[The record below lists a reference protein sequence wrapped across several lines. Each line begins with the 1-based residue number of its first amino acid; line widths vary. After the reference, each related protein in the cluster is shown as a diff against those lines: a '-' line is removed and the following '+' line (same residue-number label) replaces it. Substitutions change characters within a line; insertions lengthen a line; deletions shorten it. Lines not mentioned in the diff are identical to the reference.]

1 MSIFNYTKINILDTP
16 SYTFTATCFE
26 QTLNCTIT
34 WIDRLKKRSL
44 TVLGGNGR
52 VYLQNT
58 IININEPMDFN
69 INAVEDGYD
78 CSVILQHLP
87 DTDNKVDYLNWSR
100 NMFLT
105 VYRIT
110 EE

>member
-1 MSIFNYTKINILDTP
+1 MSYFNYTKVNILDDP

-26 QTLNCTIT
+26 QTLNCTVT
-34 WIDRLKKRSL
+34 WIERLKKRAITIL
-44 TVLGGNGR
+44 CGNGD

-58 IININEPMDFN
+58 VITIDEPLAFNMNAISDDF
-69 INAVEDGYD
+69 G
-78 CSVILQHLP
+78 CSIVLQHLP
-87 DTDNKVDYLNWSR
+87 DADKTVDYLNWSR

>member
-1 MSIFNYTKINILDTP
+1 MSYFNYTKVNIIDDP

-26 QTLNCTIT
+26 QTLNCTVT
-34 WIDRLKKRSL
+34 WIDRIKKRAI
-44 TVLGGNGR
+44 TILGGNGD

-58 IININEPMDFN
+58 VITIDEPLAFN
-69 INAVEDGYD
+69 MNAIEDGFG
-78 CSVILQHLP
+78 CSIVLQHLP
-87 DTDNKVDYLNWSR
+87 DADNTVDYLNWSR

>member
-1 MSIFNYTKINILDTP
+1 MSYFNYTKINIIDDP

-26 QTLNCTIT
+26 QTLNCTVT
-34 WIDRLKKRSL
+34 WIDRLKKRAI
-44 TVLGGNGR
+44 TILGGNGD
-52 VYLQNT
+52 VYLQT
-58 IININEPMDFN
+58 TVITLDEPLSFN
-69 INAVEDGYD
+69 MNAKADDYD
-78 CSVILQHLP
+78 CSIVLQFLP
-87 DTDNKVDYLNWSR
+87 DVDTTVDYLNWSR